1 MPTAKGWPQGRTPT
15 AAPGLTVN
23 AFASGL
29 KHPRWIHV
37 LPSGEVLV
45 AEALMESVPIKSF
58 FDYAMF
64 STLKRAAAVG
74 PSPNRITLLRDK
86 DGDGVAEIRNVFLD
100 GLNQPFGMALLGQT
114 FYVGNTDGVVAFP
127 YTRVRAASRRQGA
140 S

>member
-1 MPTAKGWPQGRTPT
+1 
-15 AAPGLTVN
+15 
-23 AFASGL
+23 
-29 KHPRWIHV
+29 
-37 LPSGEVLV
+37 
-45 AEALMESVPIKSF
+45 MESVPIKTF